1 MNTVSQNS
9 NMIVVYF
16 GDYKEVRSMLLE
28 TGWRYPCYVVA
39 ENLIKSLSAF
49 IWKEEFVRYQFGH
62 IAKEISKEHW
72 IWSCIPSW
80 CLQ

>member
-1 MNTVSQNS
+1 MNTVSRNS
-9 NMIVVYF
+9 DMKAVSF
-16 GDYKEVRSMLLE
+16 GDWKEVRSMLLE
-28 TGWRYPCYVVA
+28 TGWRYPCYVAV

-49 IWKEEFVRYQFGH
+49 IWKAEFVRDQFGH

-72 IWSCIPSW
+72 IWVCIPSC